1 MAEKKKILY
10 IVEAMG
16 GGVFTY
22 IVDLA
27 NAELK
32 SLLPADEYSEARAST
47 LNAFYTSPTVIKAMY
62 EALSNMGLSKGNV
75 LEPSCGVGNFM
86 GLVPESI
93 KSVAKQNNADARTL
107 MRIYMMER
115 FLERLAQSEYRDN
128 FIIKGGILVTAMI
141 GVAHRS
147 TMDIDTSMKNL
158 NLSAEDA
165 LRVVN
170 QVKDIDLDDGV
181 SFEVKDVSNI
191 MDEME
196 YPGIRVTMNANVGR
210 LITPLKIDISTGDV
224 ITPRAI
230 EFNYDLLLEDRS
242 ISLWSYNLETILAEK
257 LQTVLARGILNTRMR
272 DFYDIRMLLDTYEDK
287 VNKAVLK
294 DAFAATCKKRGTD
307 HLQEQAEEIIKII
320 EADEQL
326 QVLWRAYQKKYSY
339 AAEIDYASVISGVRK
354 LMDWIR

>member
-1 MAEKKKILY
+1 
-10 IVEAMG
+10 MG
-16 GGVFTY
+16 FTP
-22 IVDLA
+22 
-27 NAELK
+27 EQ
-32 SLLPADEYSEARAST
+32 
-47 LNAFYTSPTVIKAMY
+47 IK
-62 EALSNMGLSKGNV
+62 GR
-75 LEPSCGVGNFM
+75 
-86 GLVPESI
+86 I

-230 EFNYDLLLEDRS
+230 EFNYALLLEDRS

>member
-1 MAEKKKILY
+1 
-10 IVEAMG
+10 MG
-16 GGVFTY
+16 FTP
-22 IVDLA
+22 
-27 NAELK
+27 EQ
-32 SLLPADEYSEARAST
+32 
-47 LNAFYTSPTVIKAMY
+47 IK
-62 EALSNMGLSKGNV
+62 GR
-75 LEPSCGVGNFM
+75 
-86 GLVPESI
+86 I

-257 LQTVLARGILNTRMR
+257 LQTVFARGILNTRMR

-354 LMDWIR
+354 LMDSISNH

>member
-1 MAEKKKILY
+1 
-10 IVEAMG
+10 MG
-16 GGVFTY
+16 FTP
-22 IVDLA
+22 
-27 NAELK
+27 EQ
-32 SLLPADEYSEARAST
+32 
-47 LNAFYTSPTVIKAMY
+47 IK
-62 EALSNMGLSKGNV
+62 GR
-75 LEPSCGVGNFM
+75 
-86 GLVPESI
+86 I

-294 DAFAATCKKRGTD
+294 DAFAATCKKRGTN

-339 AAEIDYASVISGVRK
+339 AAEIDYASVIRDVRK

>member
-1 MAEKKKILY
+1 
-10 IVEAMG
+10 MG
-16 GGVFTY
+16 FTP
-22 IVDLA
+22 
-27 NAELK
+27 EQ
-32 SLLPADEYSEARAST
+32 
-47 LNAFYTSPTVIKAMY
+47 IK
-62 EALSNMGLSKGNV
+62 GR
-75 LEPSCGVGNFM
+75 
-86 GLVPESI
+86 I

-307 HLQEQAEEIIKII
+307 HLQEQTEEIIKII

-354 LMDWIR
+354 LMNWIR

>member
-1 MAEKKKILY
+1 
-10 IVEAMG
+10 MG
-16 GGVFTY
+16 FTP
-22 IVDLA
+22 
-27 NAELK
+27 EQ
-32 SLLPADEYSEARAST
+32 
-47 LNAFYTSPTVIKAMY
+47 IK
-62 EALSNMGLSKGNV
+62 GR
-75 LEPSCGVGNFM
+75 
-86 GLVPESI
+86 I
-93 KSVAKQNNADARTL
+93 KSVAKQNNADARIL

-326 QVLWRAYQKKYSY
+326 RVLWRAYQKKYSY

-354 LMDWIR
+354 LMDWIRFDK

>member
-1 MAEKKKILY
+1 
-10 IVEAMG
+10 MG
-16 GGVFTY
+16 FTP
-22 IVDLA
+22 
-27 NAELK
+27 EQ
-32 SLLPADEYSEARAST
+32 
-47 LNAFYTSPTVIKAMY
+47 IK
-62 EALSNMGLSKGNV
+62 GR
-75 LEPSCGVGNFM
+75 
-86 GLVPESI
+86 I

-170 QVKDIDLDDGV
+170 RVKDIDLDDGV
-181 SFEVKDVSNI
+181 SFDVKDVSNI

-294 DAFAATCKKRGTD
+294 EAFAATCKKRGTD

>member
-1 MAEKKKILY
+1 
-10 IVEAMG
+10 MG
-16 GGVFTY
+16 FTP
-22 IVDLA
+22 
-27 NAELK
+27 EQ
-32 SLLPADEYSEARAST
+32 
-47 LNAFYTSPTVIKAMY
+47 IK
-62 EALSNMGLSKGNV
+62 GR
-75 LEPSCGVGNFM
+75 
-86 GLVPESI
+86 I

-141 GVAHRS
+141 GVSHRS

-158 NLSAEDA
+158 NLSADDA

-181 SFEVKDVSNI
+181 SFDVKDVSNI

-196 YPGIRVTMNANVGR
+196 YPGIRVTMNANVGS
-210 LITPLKIDISTGDV
+210 LVTPLKIDISTGDV

-354 LMDWIR
+354 LTGWIR

>member
-1 MAEKKKILY
+1 
-10 IVEAMG
+10 MG
-16 GGVFTY
+16 FTP
-22 IVDLA
+22 
-27 NAELK
+27 EQ
-32 SLLPADEYSEARAST
+32 
-47 LNAFYTSPTVIKAMY
+47 IK
-62 EALSNMGLSKGNV
+62 GR
-75 LEPSCGVGNFM
+75 
-86 GLVPESI
+86 I

-141 GVAHRS
+141 GVAQRS

-170 QVKDIDLDDGV
+170 RVKDIDLDDGV
-181 SFEVKDVSNI
+181 SFDVKDVSNI

>member
-1 MAEKKKILY
+1 
-10 IVEAMG
+10 MG
-16 GGVFTY
+16 FTP
-22 IVDLA
+22 
-27 NAELK
+27 EQ
-32 SLLPADEYSEARAST
+32 
-47 LNAFYTSPTVIKAMY
+47 IK
-62 EALSNMGLSKGNV
+62 GR
-75 LEPSCGVGNFM
+75 
-86 GLVPESI
+86 I

-181 SFEVKDVSNI
+181 SFDVKDVSNI

-196 YPGIRVTMNANVGR
+196 YPGIRVTMNANVGK

-230 EFNYDLLLEDRS
+230 EFKYDLLLEDRS

-287 VNKAVLK
+287 VNKVVLK

-307 HLQEQAEEIIKII
+307 HLQEQAEDIIKII
-320 EADEQL
+320 DADEQL

-354 LMDWIR
+354 LMDWIRFDSMSNH

>member
-1 MAEKKKILY
+1 
-10 IVEAMG
+10 MG
-16 GGVFTY
+16 FTP
-22 IVDLA
+22 
-27 NAELK
+27 EQ
-32 SLLPADEYSEARAST
+32 
-47 LNAFYTSPTVIKAMY
+47 IK
-62 EALSNMGLSKGNV
+62 GR
-75 LEPSCGVGNFM
+75 
-86 GLVPESI
+86 I

-141 GVAHRS
+141 GVAHCS